1 MKYRKLGKTEVNLS
15 AIGLGCMGMSA
26 AYGVADEKESIK
38 TLYRALE
45 LGINFWD
52 TADVYGNGANEE
64 LLSKVLAEKE
74 IRFSLQ
80 QNLVFAYAIVKVVC
94 LPVVKVMWMLLQ
106 SM

>member
-1 MKYRKLGKTEVNLS
+1 
-15 AIGLGCMGMSA
+15 MGM
-26 AYGVADEKESIK
+26 EM
-38 TLYRALE
+38 
-45 LGINFWD
+45 
-52 TADVYGNGANEE
+52 
-64 LLSKVLAEKE
+64 VLMKNCYPKYEQKKE